1 MADQVS
7 FAKDILPLFTQ
18 VDIEHMAD
26 QDIPLDDY
34 SYMSTPD
41 NATAVLD
48 SVANGSMPPTW
59 AGGGGAWPEEEVMLF
74 AKWVEAGDQP

>member
-26 QDIPLDDY
+26 QDIPLNDY
-34 SYMSTPD
+34 SYMSAPD

-48 SVANGSMPPTW
+48 SVANGSISR
-59 AGGGGAWPEEEVMLF
+59 
-74 AKWVEAGDQP
+74 